1 MAPEVGVDAS
11 YVDEFDAMTEYD
23 DEPHMALDECPA
35 SGGASGG
42 SGSGGGGGG
51 TGAMSGTGT
60 AGWSAF
66 ERHLGRPG
74 SATGAISGGTSLSTS
89 ESPQLGGMMLEHH
102 EAAISESSQLGG
114 MLLEHH
120 EAAYSS
126 AYWTLAALGMALG
139 SPATTPEPTPQPL
152 VPSSSFDVSTALGTA
167 LGTALDGVKT
177 LDTAREPSSSFVA
190 EELFPTESSSRSSV
204 RTEPSDVSMALDTAL
219 DGAKTLDT
227 ALDGVKTL
235 DTALDGVKTL
245 GGAIVSVIAELDF
258 TPASHF
264 VSELLGL
271 ERCVERHTEL
281 E

>member
-35 SGGASGG
+35 SVGASGG

-60 AGWSAF
+60 AGRSAF

-74 SATGAISGGTSLSTS
+74 SATGAISGGTSLPTS
-89 ESPQLGGMMLEHH
+89 ESSQLGGMMLEHH

-167 LGTALDGVKT
+167 LDGVKT
-177 LDTAREPSSSFVA
+177 LDTARVPSSSFVA

-204 RTEPSDVSMALDTAL
+204 RTEPSDASTAL
-219 DGAKTLDT
+219 ETARVERLHAIERHRERHRGARLH
-227 ALDGVKTL
+227 ARV
-235 DTALDGVKTL
+235 AFRQR
-245 GGAIVSVIAELDF
+245 APRARAPYRARVS
-258 TPASHF
+258 F

>member
-35 SGGASGG
+35 SVGASGG
-42 SGSGGGGGG
+42 GGSGGGGSGG
-51 TGAMSGTGT
+51 GGSGGGGAGMGTGT
-60 AGWSAF
+60 AGGLAF
-66 ERHLGRPG
+66 KRPG

-167 LGTALDGVKT
+167 LDGVKT

-204 RTEPSDVSMALDTAL
+204 RTEPSDASTAL
-219 DGAKTLDT
+219 ETARDGAT
-227 ALDGVKTL
+227 TL

-271 ERCVERHTEL
+271 ERCVGRHTEL

>member
-42 SGSGGGGGG
+42 GGSGGGGGG
-51 TGAMSGTGT
+51 TSTGT
-60 AGWSAF
+60 AGGLAS
-66 ERHLGRPG
+66 ERPG

-89 ESPQLGGMMLEHH
+89 ESPQLGGMM
-102 EAAISESSQLGG
+102 
-114 MLLEHH
+114 LEHH

-167 LGTALDGVKT
+167 LDGVKT
-177 LDTAREPSSSFVA
+177 LDTARVPSSSFVA

-204 RTEPSDVSMALDTAL
+204 RTEPSDASTA
-219 DGAKTLDT
+219 
-227 ALDGVKTL
+227 L

-271 ERCVERHTEL
+271 ERCVERDTEL

>member
-1 MAPEVGVDAS
+1 M
-11 YVDEFDAMTEYD
+11 
-23 DEPHMALDECPA
+23 
-35 SGGASGG
+35 
-42 SGSGGGGGG
+42 
-51 TGAMSGTGT
+51 
-60 AGWSAF
+60 
-66 ERHLGRPG
+66 
-74 SATGAISGGTSLSTS
+74 
-89 ESPQLGGMMLEHH
+89 
-102 EAAISESSQLGG
+102 
-114 MLLEHH
+114 LEHH

-167 LGTALDGVKT
+167 L
-177 LDTAREPSSSFVA
+177 
-190 EELFPTESSSRSSV
+190 
-204 RTEPSDVSMALDTAL
+204 
-219 DGAKTLDT
+219 
-227 ALDGVKTL
+227 DGVKTL

-271 ERCVERHTEL
+271 ERHTEL

>member
-51 TGAMSGTGT
+51 SGGGGGGTGTGT
-60 AGWSAF
+60 AGGLGWSAS

-89 ESPQLGGMMLEHH
+89 ESSQLGGMMLEHH

-167 LGTALDGVKT
+167 LDGVKT

-204 RTEPSDVSMALDTAL
+204 RTEPSDVFMAL
-219 DGAKTLDT
+219 DGA
-227 ALDGVKTL
+227 KTL

-271 ERCVERHTEL
+271 ERHTEL